1 MGGTGKTQVIKALI
15 SMFEQRQ
22 ENHRF
27 IVIMTIVILTQKM
40 RQLKMSEDD
49 KKFRTALS
57 NMRYAA
63 CTSDDLEFLET
74 LRANGDKRVK
84 SLSKPNLKN
93 MSIITSLNTQKDQIN
108 ESSSICFAQE
118 IGQQLTHFFYQQIR
132 KCWFRT
138 EKTSITNT
146 QKSICILQS
155 LN

>member
-1 MGGTGKTQVIKALI
+1 
-15 SMFEQRQ
+15 
-22 ENHRF
+22 
-27 IVIMTIVILTQKM
+27 MTIVVLTQNM

-49 KKFRTALS
+49 KKSKTALS

-108 ESSSICFAQE
+108 ESCSICFAQE
-118 IGQQLTHFFYQQIR
+118 IGQQLTHFFSIDKSGNVGLER
-132 KCWFRT
+132 KKRGSQTPKKVSAYC
-138 EKTSITNT
+138 NP
-146 QKSICILQS
+146 
-155 LN
+155 